1 MPGSSWIPAQPGP
14 IARFRLVVPFLGV
27 RISLTYEVIRFVPDR
42 EVLLHA
48 SNGVLQATDR
58 IVVTGTADGSTAS
71 YDTEMRLRGTLQVL
85 APARGQVSAVAVRA
99 AAGRAQALSGRPPG
113 PGTTAP
119 PGTPVRP
126 GGTAPRGR
134 SVTASGRRWTPH

>member
-1 MPGSSWIPAQPGP
+1 MRRIGIAECLPGSSWIPAQPGP
-14 IARFRLVVPFLGV
+14 IARFRLVVPFLAV

-85 APARGQVSAVAVRA
+85 ARPAARFPPWQCA
-99 AAGRAQALSGRPPG
+99 RPPG
-113 PGTTAP
+113 
-119 PGTPVRP
+119 V
-126 GGTAPRGR
+126 PRLCLGAR
-134 SVTASGRRWTPH
+134 RVLGPRRHRAHRFGPAGRRRGGAP

>member
-1 MPGSSWIPAQPGP
+1 MRRIGIAECLPGSSWIPAQPGP
-14 IARFRLVVPFLGV
+14 IARFRLVVPFLAV

-85 APARGQVSAVAVRA
+85 APVPRPGFRRGSARGRRA
-99 AAGRAQALSGRPPG
+99 CPRLCLGARRVLGPRRHRAHRFGPAGRRRGG
-113 PGTTAP
+113 AP
-119 PGTPVRP
+119 
-126 GGTAPRGR
+126 
-134 SVTASGRRWTPH
+134 